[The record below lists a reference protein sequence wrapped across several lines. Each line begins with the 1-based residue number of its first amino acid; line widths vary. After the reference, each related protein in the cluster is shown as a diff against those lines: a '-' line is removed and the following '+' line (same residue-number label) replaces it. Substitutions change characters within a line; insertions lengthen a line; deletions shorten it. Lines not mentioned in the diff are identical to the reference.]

1 MIGSDASRVNR
12 GMLIT
17 LPMSTAKS
25 KSKIAWAENPIR
37 LKAAP
42 ISPRKMKTKSRRTTN
57 MTNAVITG
65 ENGL

>member
-1 MIGSDASRVNR
+1 
-12 GMLIT
+12 MLIT